1 MPELTL
7 QTQKTLPGDIFMDD
21 RQMERMNLIRAV
33 FPRGIPRLWCPPL
46 THYKED
52 RTIDFNRMKSHLAY
66 ISPWVKGFLI
76 PGTTGDGWE
85 LTEEETLQLTEF
97 AVSYTR
103 NKDIHILVGLLRP
116 EAKGVK
122 KTLSAIKERN
132 IFHLTEKKEAGQVIS
147 PNNISGIAVCPPRG
161 KNLSPAEIE
170 SGLSEI
176 LDMAQP
182 TALYQLPQLTQNE
195 AAPETFARLA
205 QTYSNLIFFKDS
217 SGNDRIASSSVD
229 KGGVFLVR
237 GAEGGYARWLKE
249 AGGPYDGFLLS
260 LANCFPR
267 ELLSVIKNLEMGDLK
282 AAGEISEWLSTVLG
296 KIFTIVKALTHGN
309 AFTNANKAIDHFLAF
324 GPNGGS
330 RPGPLLHAGIRLP
343 HEILTATREV
353 LESQG
358 LLPTSG
364 YLA

>member
-1 MPELTL
+1 MN
-7 QTQKTLPGDIFMDD
+7 D
-21 RQMERMNLIRAV
+21 RQMERTNLIKAI

-46 THYKED
+46 THYKDD
-52 RTIDFNRMKSHLAY
+52 RTIDFDRMASHLAY

-85 LTEEETLQLTEF
+85 LTEEETLQVTEF
-97 AVSYTR
+97 AVTYTR
-103 NKDIHILVGLLRP
+103 DKDIHLLIGLLRP
-116 EAKGVK
+116 DAKGVK
-122 KTLSAIKERN
+122 KTLSAMMKQN
-132 IFHLTEKKEAGQVIS
+132 IFHPQEKKGMSQIIS
-147 PNNISGIAVCPPRG
+147 PQQISGFAVCPPRG

-170 SGLSEI
+170 SGLLEI
-176 LDMAQP
+176 LDMALP

-237 GAEGGYARWLKE
+237 GAEGDYARWLKE

-267 ELLSVIKNLEMGDLK
+267 ELRSVIENLEKGDSQ
-282 AAGEISEWLSTVLG
+282 AAGEISGQLSAVLG
-296 KIFTIVKALTHGN
+296 KIFTIVKFLTHGN
-309 AFTNANKAIDHFLAF
+309 AFTNANKAIDHFLAY
-324 GPNGGS
+324 GPNAAS
-330 RPGPLLHAGIRLP
+330 RPGPLLHAGVRLP
-343 HEILTATREV
+343 QEILTATGKA
-353 LESQG
+353 LDSQG
-358 LLPTSG
+358 FLPKKG